1 MYEWMNESIIQYM
14 GGWRKK
20 GRKWMDNVC
29 ESVLDKFLV
38 VALFIHVL
46 NIIYN
51 LARGFSNT
59 GQHPK

>member
-1 MYEWMNESIIQYM
+1 
-14 GGWRKK
+14 
-20 GRKWMDNVC
+20 MDNVC

-59 GQHPK
+59 GQHRK